1 MKIVKEHLYEELSP
15 SGALY
20 GFGGWLTTRDEPV
33 TMSGSHDAAI
43 VAELI
48 DDFIT
53 TQDLDQPEDHW
64 EDDLVPMEDGN
75 YIKADFVSSH
85 DMNEGN
91 LRDETEDVKGKIER
105 SKKIPKEL
113 KDKIIPLL
121 ISRGIHGSAYLNGRV
136 RELKIPK
143 VKGKSFKGV
152 SLGADKDG
160 FYVFTHRA
168 ASKRYKEIED
178 IPQKDINFIES
189 TG

>member
-1 MKIVKEHLYEELSP
+1 MKIVRESLSP

-20 GFGGWLTTRDEPV
+20 GFGGWLTSRDEPV
-33 TMSGSHDAAI
+33 TMSGRHDAAI

-48 DDFIT
+48 DEFIKK
-53 TQDLDQPEDHW
+53 QDLEEPEGHW
-64 EDDLVPMEDGN
+64 EDDLVPMADGN
-75 YIKADFVSSH
+75 YIDADFVSAYD
-85 DMNEGN
+85 DMNEGS
-91 LRDETEDVKGKIER
+91 LSDETTDVKGKIER
-105 SKKIPKEL
+105 SKTLSKEM
-113 KDKIIPLL
+113 KDKILPLL
-121 ISRGIHGSAYLNGRV
+121 ISRGIHGSAYLNGRI
-136 RELKIPK
+136 RNLKIPK
-143 VKGKSFKGV
+143 INGKTFKGV